1 MMLTAAELA
10 LQFDPD
16 TRALWHLE
24 LLGCYAPDDAIAPY
38 LPPPARPL
46 YDEDNDNDCD
56 DWGDLACTHCGGEGF
71 CEVDDPMWDEC
82 DEYGW
87 GPCGACHGTGSRKH
101 QWVF

>member
-1 MMLTAAELA
+1 MSAGAAIIVLWFLFCGWLA
-10 LQFDPD
+10 WKCVDLIRNAAP
-16 TRALWHLE
+16 
-24 LLGCYAPDDAIAPY
+24 PDD
-38 LPPPARPL
+38 
-46 YDEDNDNDCD
+46 NDD
-56 DWGDLACTHCGGEGF
+56 DWDDDWDDDLACTRCGGEGF